1 MFRLRNILWL
11 GFLSLA
17 LFSCEDYLDT
27 PPVDT
32 LGTENFYKTAAQS
45 EQAIVG
51 IYADLRDVHNETYL
65 YMSECRSDNAWT
77 NPRPDG
83 LRDYAEIGAFRANDE
98 LATFNDAWNTWYKL
112 IYDAN
117 VALSKIPGCTFN
129 DEKVKQQFIN
139 EAHFLR
145 GWAYFELARLFGN
158 IPMVVQPVSP
168 AEIKTIGQSSAREI
182 IDQVVI
188 PDLKEALNLP
198 YTEKM
203 LDSNGNSI
211 STQGRADKMAAT
223 AMLARVYMTLTG
235 FPYNDNSAKSE
246 AKKYLQEVLDYS
258 KSNGDKFWAPTLDEW
273 RKQWIPSTD
282 YYNKYSIFAIQYR
295 AGGSGNPAL
304 FNYTA
309 QLPPSYTDQRFFSN
323 QIYVEK
329 SLEYEFERT
338 FSNGQKDGR
347 GEGFSTLI
355 GFEKEGNTQA
365 YTNDKDFVT
374 VDGQNVEVYTKTMI
388 YKYLPTKRKIAA
400 LGMSLN
406 PEENMLDY
414 NDWPVNYPV
423 LRLED
428 MMLLYAELLADEGN
442 ITEAMSY
449 VNKIRERAGC
459 DPETA
464 SSKDEALKYI
474 KRERRIELMGEG
486 IRWFDQIRYGTWK
499 QDICDM
505 FDRYHNPDGMDKA
518 NVKDGYYLYPIP
530 LNQINVTPGLYKQNA
545 DY

>member
-1 MFRLRNILWL
+1 
-11 GFLSLA
+11 
-17 LFSCEDYLDT
+17 
-27 PPVDT
+27 
-32 LGTENFYKTAAQS
+32 
-45 EQAIVG
+45 
-51 IYADLRDVHNETYL
+51 
-65 YMSECRSDNAWT
+65 MSECRSDNAWT

-235 FPYNDNSAKSE
+235 FPYNDNSAKTE

-273 RKQWIPSTD
+273 RKLRRNSLLLIPTSVFSVIRFMWKRVWNMNLNGLSQTD
-282 YYNKYSIFAIQYR
+282 RKMVAVRDF
-295 AGGSGNPAL
+295 
-304 FNYTA
+304 
-309 QLPPSYTDQRFFSN
+309 QL
-323 QIYVEK
+323 
-329 SLEYEFERT
+329 
-338 FSNGQKDGR
+338 
-347 GEGFSTLI
+347 
-355 GFEKEGNTQA
+355 
-365 YTNDKDFVT
+365 
-374 VDGQNVEVYTKTMI
+374 
-388 YKYLPTKRKIAA
+388 
-400 LGMSLN
+400 
-406 PEENMLDY
+406 
-414 NDWPVNYPV
+414 
-423 LRLED
+423 
-428 MMLLYAELLADEGN
+428 
-442 ITEAMSY
+442 
-449 VNKIRERAGC
+449 
-459 DPETA
+459 
-464 SSKDEALKYI
+464 
-474 KRERRIELMGEG
+474 
-486 IRWFDQIRYGTWK
+486 
-499 QDICDM
+499 
-505 FDRYHNPDGMDKA
+505 
-518 NVKDGYYLYPIP
+518 
-530 LNQINVTPGLYKQNA
+530 
-545 DY
+545 